1 VEPAI
6 VVKPVATMDA
16 VATVRASTTV
26 ETTTVET
33 TTVETTT
40 AVHLRVSDSDTSK
53 SRARRDTCY
62 CEFSH

>member
-1 VEPAI
+1 M
-6 VVKPVATMDA
+6 VKPVATMDA

-26 ETTTVET
+26 ETTA
-33 TTVETTT
+33 VETTT
-40 AVHLRVSDSDTSK
+40 AVHLRASDSDTSK